1 MSISLL
7 VGFGNP
13 GAQYEKTRH
22 NAGFWL
28 LDKIADQH
36 RIHFRLESKFHGEIC
51 RLNLNGQECWLLK
64 PTTFMNLSGQAVNA
78 LAQFYKISPAQILI
92 AHDELDLEVGI
103 VRLKR
108 GGGHGG
114 HNGLRDTVKHLG
126 TSDFARIRIGIGH
139 PGQREQ
145 VVNHV
150 LNQPSATE
158 RNAIDDS
165 LTRITDLLPQ
175 ILTSGFDKAMQQ
187 LNTKN

>member
-1 MSISLL
+1 
-7 VGFGNP
+7 
-13 GAQYEKTRH
+13 
-22 NAGFWL
+22 
-28 LDKIADQH
+28 
-36 RIHFRLESKFHGEIC
+36 
-51 RLNLNGQECWLLK
+51 
-64 PTTFMNLSGQAVNA
+64 MNLSGQAVNA

-150 LNQPSATE
+150 LNQPSGTE
-158 RNAIDDS
+158 RNGI
-165 LTRITDLLPQ
+165 
-175 ILTSGFDKAMQQ
+175 DKAMQQ